1 MIYDKK
7 DVEEMSEKVQR
18 LITASGIDIVYEPAP
33 TYIQGPNWTDELREK
48 NGYKQVEGIWVK
60 EVNNSD
66 YWMTK
71 MNDVRAMIDDRK
83 RLSAELSLA
92 RRKIYQ
98 MEYGLRVAQKSL
110 NTALTLEIE
119 NDN

>member
-1 MIYDKK
+1 MARTKMKSSIVDNVLEFDYDKIRAREAEVARET
-7 DVEEMSEKVQR
+7 D
-18 LITASGIDIVYEPAP
+18 ADIIAR
-33 TYIQGPNWTDELREK
+33 LRERFDILT
-48 NGYKQVEGIWVK
+48 E
-60 EVNNSD
+60 
-66 YWMTK
+66 MTK
-71 MNDVRAMIDDRK
+71 AVKSGDVRAMIDDRK

>member
-7 DVEEMSEKVQR
+7 DVDEMLEEIQR
-18 LITASGIDIVYEPAP
+18 LITVADIDHLIFPAP
-33 TYIQGPNWTDELREK
+33 LYIQGSNWTDELRQK
-48 NGYKQVEGIWVK
+48 NGFEQVEGVWVK
-60 EVNNSD
+60 KVDINA

-110 NTALTLEIE
+110 NNALTMEKE
-119 NDN
+119 DE